1 MSLVRGWWKCG
12 SPLRGHS
19 GERANKAG
27 ANRVCRWISCCTRR
41 HQVCRLAGWRCCCC
55 GLSRLARWF
64 EFINWVQA
72 ATMRPALVFF
82 TACWPRVCA
91 AAQSHELIK
100 RTAAAAATAES
111 GCAERAKS
119 LACMSVSFQ
128 LSGPQNSTS
137 VKQTLTM
144 GL

>member
-1 MSLVRGWWKCG
+1 VAR
-12 SPLRGHS
+12 
-19 GERANKAG
+19 EQ
-27 ANRVCRWISCCTRR
+27 TRR
-41 HQVCRLAGWRCCCC
+41 VLIASAAGFLAAPGGIRFVAWLAGVAAAAVLAASPRSLIRIYQL
-55 GLSRLARWF
+55 GASGHNAASSR
-64 EFINWVQA
+64 
-72 ATMRPALVFF
+72 FF

-100 RTAAAAATAES
+100 RTAAAAATATAES

>member
-1 MSLVRGWWKCG
+1 MAR
-12 SPLRGHS
+12 
-19 GERANKAG
+19 EQ
-27 ANRVCRWISCCTRR
+27 TRR
-41 HQVCRLAGWRCCCC
+41 VLIASLNFLLHQEVCRLAGDTC
-55 GLSRLARWF
+55 GLVRSLIRIYQLGGSGHRTQHNAAAAAARSLYIFHGLLAS
-64 EFINWVQA
+64 A
-72 ATMRPALVFF
+72 
-82 TACWPRVCA
+82 A

-100 RTAAAAATAES
+100 RTAAATAAAAES
-111 GCAERAKS
+111 GCTERAKS

>member
-1 MSLVRGWWKCG
+1 MCG

-27 ANRVCRWISCCTRR
+27 ANRVCWISCCTKR
-41 HQVCRLAGWRCCCC
+41 HQVCRLAGNAVLAASLVDSHLSIGCKRPQC
-55 GLSRLARWF
+55 GGRPFSR
-64 EFINWVQA
+64 
-72 ATMRPALVFF
+72 FF
-82 TACWPRVCA
+82 TACWPRLCA

-100 RTAAAAATAES
+100 RTAAAATAAAES